1 MSLLIDVG
9 HGSWQPV
16 RWLFYISGQ
25 NFFLDDQQ
33 LSVLEPQPFVWCLC
47 GAPCAVLF
55 LLGWLKTAQCVLGGG
70 VAGLVM
76 VEDGSGSFGLALI
89 PLS

>member
-1 MSLLIDVG
+1 MG
-9 HGSWQPV
+9 HGSCQPV

-33 LSVLEPQPFVWCLC
+33 LSVLEPRPIMWCLC

-55 LLGWLKTAQCVLGGG
+55 LLGWSRTAQCVLGGG
-70 VAGLVM
+70 GLVM

-89 PLS
+89 PLY